1 MDEDVLTAFTL
12 DKSVAFVVVKPL
24 HRADF
29 GHRLPPCPQLED
41 RATSAVAR
49 GQKAFCAMFG
59 PLAVGWPLTIR
70 CWPWKD
76 GNGQRRTANG
86 ERLPVVG
93 RSLLV
98 VRRDPLRLDTHGQRS
113 TANGERLP
121 DQRSIDANLP
131 ETEGLIEGD
140 GRAVEI
146 IHK

>member
-59 PLAVGWPLTIR
+59 PLAVGWPLAVR
-70 CWPWKD
+70 CWPLAVKRFAAA
-76 GNGQRRTANG
+76 NGQQPTVTG
-86 ERLPVVG
+86 EPGHRFG
-93 RSLLV
+93 SA
-98 VRRDPLRLDTHGQRS
+98 LR
-113 TANGERLP
+113 
-121 DQRSIDANLP
+121 
-131 ETEGLIEGD
+131 
-140 GRAVEI
+140 
-146 IHK
+146 

>member
-59 PLAVGWPLTIR
+59 PLAVGWPLAVR

-76 GNGQRRTANG
+76 GNGQRR
-86 ERLPVVG
+86 
-93 RSLLV
+93 
-98 VRRDPLRLDTHGQRS
+98 